1 MLLKLPIGIALWE
14 MELMPQNNLIYRR
27 GEIRWVK
34 LDPTIGAEMQKT
46 RPCLIVQ
53 NDIMNQYGLL
63 TIVMPF
69 RQGTK
74 EAPYVVN
81 VKATVMNG
89 LDRDRFIDVG
99 QIRSVDGSRILDLVG
114 VLEAEY
120 WEVIRAAVNVVL
132 GFGF

>member
-1 MLLKLPIGIALWE
+1 
-14 MELMPQNNLIYRR
+14 MPQNNLTYKR

-34 LDPTIGAEMQKT
+34 LNPTVGAEVQKT

-69 RQGTK
+69 RAGSK

-81 VKATVMNG
+81 IKPTVANG
-89 LDRDRFIDVG
+89 LDKERFVDVA
-99 QIRSVDGSRILDLVG
+99 QIRAVDHRRVLDLVG
-114 VLEAEY
+114 VLEEEY
-120 WEVIRAAVNVVL
+120 WESIRTALNIVM
-132 GFGF
+132 GFEL